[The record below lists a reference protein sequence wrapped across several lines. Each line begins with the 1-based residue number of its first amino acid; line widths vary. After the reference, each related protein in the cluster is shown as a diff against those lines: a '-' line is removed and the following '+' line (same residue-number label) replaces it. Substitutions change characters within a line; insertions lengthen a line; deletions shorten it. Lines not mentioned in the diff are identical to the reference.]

1 MAYKKST
8 YRPRIIDDLLRQQ
21 LSAVGAVLIEGPKQ
35 CGKTTSAEKA
45 SNSQL
50 YMSDPTN
57 LTRNLTLAK
66 LKPNLLLQGP
76 TPRLVDEWQI
86 APELWDTARFE
97 IDHRGKIGQFIFT
110 GSAVPADRSKIFHS
124 GTGRFAWLRMRT
136 MSLFESGESNGQVS
150 LRELFDGHL
159 DIAATN
165 DYDLEAVAF
174 MACRG
179 GWPAAL
185 GLSKKAALLHA
196 TNYCDAIVNTD
207 ISRVD
212 NMERNPDQTR
222 KLLRSYARNQGSQTP
237 ISALIQDMQLV
248 NSDAENRRTVTSYLN
263 ALQQIFVI
271 EDLPA
276 WNPNL
281 RSKTAIRT
289 SDTRYFSDPSLCA
302 AALGIRPHDL
312 VLHPET
318 FGFIVET
325 LCIRDLRVYADA
337 LDGEVYHYRDKNNL
351 ECDAVLHRRNGSFGL
366 IEIKLGGDAAVE
378 QGASTLQAL
387 ASKIDHEKMGKPA
400 FLMVLTAV
408 GDFAYQREDGVLV
421 VPIGCLRD

>member
-1 MAYKKST
+1 MAYKT
-8 YRPRIIDDLLRQQ
+8 NYRPRIIDSLLHQQ
-21 LSAVGAVLIEGPKQ
+21 LSAVGGVLIEGPKQ
-35 CGKTTSAEKA
+35 CGKTTTAEEA
-45 SNSQL
+45 SNSQI

-57 LTRNLTLAK
+57 QKRNLSLAK
-66 LKPNLLLQGP
+66 LNPNLLLRGAP
-76 TPRLVDEWQI
+76 PRLVDEWQI

-97 IDHRGKIGQFIFT
+97 IDHRREVGQFIFT

-124 GTGRFAWLRMRT
+124 GTGRFAWLKMRT

-159 DIAATN
+159 DIACTN

-185 GLSKKAALLHA
+185 ELSKQAALLHA

-212 NMERNPDQTR
+212 GIERNPDQTR
-222 KLLRSYARNQGSQTP
+222 RLLRSYARNQGSQTP

-248 NSDAENRRTVTSYLN
+248 NSDAENRRTVSSYLN

-271 EDLPA
+271 EDLKA
-276 WNPNL
+276 WHPNL

-289 SDTRYFSDPSLCA
+289 SNTRYFSDPSLCA
-302 AALGIRPHDL
+302 TALGIGPHDL

-318 FGFIVET
+318 FGFIFET

-378 QGASTLQAL
+378 HGASTLRML
-387 ASKIDHEKMGKPA
+387 AAKIDVEKMGKPS

-421 VPIGCLRD
+421 VPICCLRD

>member
-1 MAYKKST
+1 MAYKT
-8 YRPRIIDDLLRQQ
+8 NYRPRIIDSLLHQQ
-21 LSAVGAVLIEGPKQ
+21 LSAVGGVLIEGPKQ
-35 CGKTTSAEKA
+35 CGKTTTAEEA
-45 SNSQL
+45 SNSQI

-57 LTRNLTLAK
+57 QKRNLSLAK
-66 LKPNLLLQGP
+66 LNPNLLLRGA

-97 IDHRGKIGQFIFT
+97 IDHRKEVGQFIFT

-124 GTGRFAWLRMRT
+124 GTGRFAWLKMRT

-159 DIAATN
+159 DIACTN

-185 GLSKKAALLHA
+185 ELSKQAALLHA

-207 ISRVD
+207 ISRID
-212 NMERNPDQTR
+212 GIERNPDQTR
-222 KLLRSYARNQGSQTP
+222 RLLRSYARNQSSQTP

-248 NSDAENRRTVTSYLN
+248 NSDAENRRTVSSYLN

-271 EDLPA
+271 EDLKA

-281 RSKTAIRT
+281 RSKTTIRT

-302 AALGIRPHDL
+302 TALGIGPHDL

-318 FGFIVET
+318 FGFIFET

-378 QGASTLQAL
+378 HGASTLRRL
-387 ASKIDHEKMGKPA
+387 AAKIDVEKMGKPS

-421 VPIGCLRD
+421 VPICCLRD

>member
-1 MAYKKST
+1 MAYKT
-8 YRPRIIDDLLRQQ
+8 NYRPRIIDSLLHQQ
-21 LSAVGAVLIEGPKQ
+21 LSAVGGVLIEGPKQ
-35 CGKTTSAEKA
+35 CGKTTTAEEA
-45 SNSQL
+45 SNSQI

-57 LTRNLTLAK
+57 QKRNLSLAK
-66 LKPNLLLQGP
+66 LNPNLLLRGA

-97 IDHRGKIGQFIFT
+97 IDHRKEVGQFIFT

-124 GTGRFAWLRMRT
+124 GTGRFAWLKMRT

-159 DIAATN
+159 DIACTN

-185 GLSKKAALLHA
+185 ELSKQAALLHA

-212 NMERNPDQTR
+212 GIERNPDQTR
-222 KLLRSYARNQGSQTP
+222 RLLRSYARNQGSQTP

-248 NSDAENRRTVTSYLN
+248 NSDAENRRTVSSYLN

-271 EDLPA
+271 EDLKA

-302 AALGIRPHDL
+302 TALGIGPHDL

-318 FGFIVET
+318 FGFIFET

-378 QGASTLQAL
+378 HGASTLRRL
-387 ASKIDHEKMGKPA
+387 AAKIDVEKMGKPS

-421 VPIGCLRD
+421 VPICCLRD

>member
-1 MAYKKST
+1 MAYKT
-8 YRPRIIDDLLRQQ
+8 NYRPRIIDSLLHQQ
-21 LSAVGAVLIEGPKQ
+21 LSAVGGVLIEGPKQ
-35 CGKTTSAEKA
+35 CGKTTTAEEA
-45 SNSQL
+45 SNSQI

-57 LTRNLTLAK
+57 QKRNLSLAK
-66 LKPNLLLQGP
+66 LNPNLLLRGAP
-76 TPRLVDEWQI
+76 PRLVDEWQI

-97 IDHRGKIGQFIFT
+97 IDHRREVGQFIFT

-124 GTGRFAWLRMRT
+124 GTGRFAWLKMRT
-136 MSLFESGESNGQVS
+136 MSLFESSESNGQVS

-159 DIAATN
+159 DIACTN

-185 GLSKKAALLHA
+185 ELSKQAALLHA

-212 NMERNPDQTR
+212 GIERNPDQTR
-222 KLLRSYARNQGSQTP
+222 RLLRSYARNQGSQTP

-248 NSDAENRRTVTSYLN
+248 NSDAENRRTVSSYLN

-271 EDLPA
+271 EDLKA
-276 WNPNL
+276 WTPNL

-302 AALGIRPHDL
+302 TALGIGPHDL

-318 FGFIVET
+318 FGFIFET

-378 QGASTLQAL
+378 HGASTLRML
-387 ASKIDHEKMGKPA
+387 AAKIDVEKMGKPS

-421 VPIGCLRD
+421 VPICCLRD

>member
-1 MAYKKST
+1 MAYKT
-8 YRPRIIDDLLRQQ
+8 NYRPRIIDSLLHQQ
-21 LSAVGAVLIEGPKQ
+21 LSAVGGVLIEGPKQ
-35 CGKTTSAEKA
+35 CGKTTTAEEA
-45 SNSQL
+45 SNSQI

-57 LTRNLTLAK
+57 QKRNLSLAK
-66 LKPNLLLQGP
+66 LNPNLLLRGA

-86 APELWDTARFE
+86 APELWDTAHFE
-97 IDHRGKIGQFIFT
+97 IDHRREVGQFIFT

-124 GTGRFAWLRMRT
+124 GTGRFAWLKMRT

-159 DIAATN
+159 DIACTN

-185 GLSKKAALLHA
+185 ELSKQAALLHA

-212 NMERNPDQTR
+212 GIERNPDQTR
-222 KLLRSYARNQGSQTP
+222 RLLRSYARNQGSQTP

-248 NSDAENRRTVTSYLN
+248 NSDAENRRTVSSYLN

-271 EDLPA
+271 EDLKA

-302 AALGIRPHDL
+302 TALGIGPHDL

-318 FGFIVET
+318 FGFIFET

-378 QGASTLQAL
+378 HGASTLRML
-387 ASKIDHEKMGKPA
+387 AAKIDVEKMGKPS

-421 VPIGCLRD
+421 VPICCLRD

>member
-1 MAYKKST
+1 MAYKTNYS
-8 YRPRIIDDLLRQQ
+8 PRIIDSLLHQQ
-21 LSAVGAVLIEGPKQ
+21 LSAVGGVLIEGPKQ
-35 CGKTTSAEKA
+35 CGKTTTAEEA
-45 SNSQL
+45 SNSQI

-57 LTRNLTLAK
+57 QKRNLSLAK
-66 LKPNLLLQGP
+66 LNPNLLLRGAP
-76 TPRLVDEWQI
+76 PRLVDEWQI

-97 IDHRGKIGQFIFT
+97 IDHRREVGQFIFT

-124 GTGRFAWLRMRT
+124 GTGRFAWLKMRT

-159 DIAATN
+159 DIACTN

-185 GLSKKAALLHA
+185 ELSKQAALLHA

-212 NMERNPDQTR
+212 GIERNPDQTR
-222 KLLRSYARNQGSQTP
+222 RLLRSYARNQGSQTP

-248 NSDAENRRTVTSYLN
+248 NSDAENRRTVSSYLN

-271 EDLPA
+271 EDLKA
-276 WNPNL
+276 WTPNL

-302 AALGIRPHDL
+302 TALGIGPHDL

-318 FGFIVET
+318 FGFIFET

-378 QGASTLQAL
+378 HGASTLRML
-387 ASKIDHEKMGKPA
+387 AAKIDVEKMGKPS

-421 VPIGCLRD
+421 VPICCLRD

>member
-1 MAYKKST
+1 MAYKT
-8 YRPRIIDDLLRQQ
+8 NYRPRIIDSLLHQQ
-21 LSAVGAVLIEGPKQ
+21 LSAVGGVLIEGPKQ
-35 CGKTTSAEKA
+35 CGKTTTAEEA
-45 SNSQL
+45 SNSQI

-57 LTRNLTLAK
+57 QKRNLSLAK
-66 LKPNLLLQGP
+66 LNPNLLLRGAP
-76 TPRLVDEWQI
+76 PRLVDEWQI

-97 IDHRGKIGQFIFT
+97 IDHRREVGQFIFT

-124 GTGRFAWLRMRT
+124 GTGRFAWLKMRT

-150 LRELFDGHL
+150 LRELFNSHL
-159 DIAATN
+159 DIACTN

-185 GLSKKAALLHA
+185 ELSKQAALLHA

-212 NMERNPDQTR
+212 GIERNPDQTR
-222 KLLRSYARNQGSQTP
+222 RLLRSYARNQGSQTP

-248 NSDAENRRTVTSYLN
+248 NSDAENRRTVSSYLN

-271 EDLPA
+271 EDLKA

-302 AALGIRPHDL
+302 TALGIGPHDL

-318 FGFIVET
+318 FGFIFET

-378 QGASTLQAL
+378 HGASTLRML
-387 ASKIDHEKMGKPA
+387 AAKIDVKKMGKPS

-421 VPIGCLRD
+421 VPICCLRD

>member
-1 MAYKKST
+1 MAYKT
-8 YRPRIIDDLLRQQ
+8 NYRPRIIDSLLHQQ
-21 LSAVGAVLIEGPKQ
+21 LSAVGGVLIEGPKQ
-35 CGKTTSAEKA
+35 CGKTTTAEEA
-45 SNSQL
+45 SNSQI

-57 LTRNLTLAK
+57 QKRNLSLAK
-66 LKPNLLLQGP
+66 LNPNLLLRGA

-97 IDHRGKIGQFIFT
+97 IDHRKEVGQFIFT

-124 GTGRFAWLRMRT
+124 GTGRFAWLKMRT

-159 DIAATN
+159 DIACTN

-185 GLSKKAALLHA
+185 ELSKQAALLHA

-212 NMERNPDQTR
+212 GIERNPDQAR
-222 KLLRSYARNQGSQTP
+222 RLLRSYARNQGSQTP

-248 NSDAENRRTVTSYLN
+248 NSDAENRRTVSSYLN

-271 EDLPA
+271 EDLKA
-276 WNPNL
+276 WTPNL

-302 AALGIRPHDL
+302 TALGIGPHDL

-318 FGFIVET
+318 FGFIFET

-378 QGASTLQAL
+378 HGASTLRRL
-387 ASKIDHEKMGKPA
+387 AAKIDVEKMGKPS

-421 VPIGCLRD
+421 VPICCLRD

>member
-1 MAYKKST
+1 MTYKT
-8 YRPRIIDDLLRQQ
+8 NYRPRIIDSLLHQQ
-21 LSAVGAVLIEGPKQ
+21 LSAVGGVLIEGPKQ
-35 CGKTTSAEKA
+35 CGKTTTAEEA
-45 SNSQL
+45 SNSQI

-57 LTRNLTLAK
+57 QKRNLSLAK
-66 LKPNLLLQGP
+66 LNPNLLLRGAP
-76 TPRLVDEWQI
+76 PRLVDEWQI

-97 IDHRGKIGQFIFT
+97 IDHRREVGQFIFT

-124 GTGRFAWLRMRT
+124 GTGRFAWLKMRT

-159 DIAATN
+159 DIACTN

-185 GLSKKAALLHA
+185 ERSKQAALLHA

-212 NMERNPDQTR
+212 GIERNPDQTR
-222 KLLRSYARNQGSQTP
+222 RLLRSYARNQGSQTP

-248 NSDAENRRTVTSYLN
+248 NSDAENRRTVSSYLN

-271 EDLPA
+271 EDLKA
-276 WNPNL
+276 WTPNL

-302 AALGIRPHDL
+302 TALGIGPHDL

-318 FGFIVET
+318 FGFIFET

-378 QGASTLQAL
+378 HGASTLRML
-387 ASKIDHEKMGKPA
+387 AAKIDVEKMGKPS

-421 VPIGCLRD
+421 VPICCLRD

>member
-1 MAYKKST
+1 MAYKT
-8 YRPRIIDDLLRQQ
+8 NYRPRIIDSLLHQQ
-21 LSAVGAVLIEGPKQ
+21 LSAVGGVLIEGPKQ
-35 CGKTTSAEKA
+35 CGKTTTAEEA
-45 SNSQL
+45 SNSQI

-57 LTRNLTLAK
+57 QKRNLSLAK
-66 LKPNLLLQGP
+66 LNPNLLLRGA

-97 IDHRGKIGQFIFT
+97 IDHRKEVGQFIFT

-124 GTGRFAWLRMRT
+124 GTGRFAWLKMRT

-159 DIAATN
+159 DIACTN

-185 GLSKKAALLHA
+185 ELSKQAALLHA

-207 ISRVD
+207 ISRID
-212 NMERNPDQTR
+212 GIERNPDQTR
-222 KLLRSYARNQGSQTP
+222 RLLRLYARNQGSQTP

-248 NSDAENRRTVTSYLN
+248 NSDAENRRTVSSYLN

-271 EDLPA
+271 EDLKA

-281 RSKTAIRT
+281 RSKTTIRT

-302 AALGIRPHDL
+302 TALGIGPHDL

-318 FGFIVET
+318 FGFIFET

-378 QGASTLQAL
+378 HGASTLRRL
-387 ASKIDHEKMGKPA
+387 AAKIDVEKMGKPS

-421 VPIGCLRD
+421 VPICCLRD

>member
-1 MAYKKST
+1 MAYKT
-8 YRPRIIDDLLRQQ
+8 NYRPRIIDSLLHQQ
-21 LSAVGAVLIEGPKQ
+21 LSAVGGVLIEGPKQ
-35 CGKTTSAEKA
+35 CGKTTTAEEA
-45 SNSQL
+45 SNSQI

-57 LTRNLTLAK
+57 QKRNLSLAK
-66 LKPNLLLQGP
+66 LNPNLLLRGA

-97 IDHRGKIGQFIFT
+97 IDHRKEVGQFIFT

-124 GTGRFAWLRMRT
+124 GTGRFAWLKMRT

-159 DIAATN
+159 DIACTN

-185 GLSKKAALLHA
+185 ELSKQAALLHA

-207 ISRVD
+207 ISRID
-212 NMERNPDQTR
+212 GIERNPDQTR
-222 KLLRSYARNQGSQTP
+222 RLLRSYARNQGSQTP

-248 NSDAENRRTVTSYLN
+248 NSDAENRRTVSSYLN

-271 EDLPA
+271 EDLKA

-281 RSKTAIRT
+281 RSKTTIRT

-302 AALGIRPHDL
+302 TALGIGPHDL

-318 FGFIVET
+318 FGFIFET

-378 QGASTLQAL
+378 HGASTLRRL
-387 ASKIDHEKMGKPA
+387 AAKIDVEKMGKPS

-421 VPIGCLRD
+421 VPICCLRD

>member
-1 MAYKKST
+1 MAYKT
-8 YRPRIIDDLLRQQ
+8 NYRPRIIDSLLHQQ
-21 LSAVGAVLIEGPKQ
+21 LSAVGGVLIEGPKQ
-35 CGKTTSAEKA
+35 CGKTTTAEEA
-45 SNSQL
+45 SNSQI

-57 LTRNLTLAK
+57 QKRNLSLAK
-66 LKPNLLLQGP
+66 LNPNLLLRGAP
-76 TPRLVDEWQI
+76 PRLVDEWQI

-97 IDHRGKIGQFIFT
+97 IDHRKEVGQFIFT

-124 GTGRFAWLRMRT
+124 GTGRFAWLKMRT

-159 DIAATN
+159 DIACTN

-185 GLSKKAALLHA
+185 ELSKQAALLHA

-212 NMERNPDQTR
+212 GIERNPDQTR
-222 KLLRSYARNQGSQTP
+222 RLLRSYARNQGSQTP

-248 NSDAENRRTVTSYLN
+248 NSDAENRRTVSSYLN

-271 EDLPA
+271 EDLKA

-302 AALGIRPHDL
+302 TALGIGPHDL

-318 FGFIVET
+318 FGFIFET

-378 QGASTLQAL
+378 HGASTLRML
-387 ASKIDHEKMGKPA
+387 AAKIDVEKMGKPS

-421 VPIGCLRD
+421 VPICCLRD

>member
-1 MAYKKST
+1 MAYKT
-8 YRPRIIDDLLRQQ
+8 NYRPRIIDSLLHQQ
-21 LSAVGAVLIEGPKQ
+21 LSAVGGVLIEGPKQ
-35 CGKTTSAEKA
+35 CGKTTTAEEA
-45 SNSQL
+45 SNSQI

-57 LTRNLTLAK
+57 QKRNLSLAK
-66 LKPNLLLQGP
+66 LNPNLLLRGA

-97 IDHRGKIGQFIFT
+97 IDHRKEVGQFIFT

-124 GTGRFAWLRMRT
+124 GTGRFAWLKMRT

-159 DIAATN
+159 DIACTN

-185 GLSKKAALLHA
+185 ELSKQAALLHA

-207 ISRVD
+207 ISRID
-212 NMERNPDQTR
+212 GIERNPDQTR
-222 KLLRSYARNQGSQTP
+222 RLLRSYARNQGSQTP

-248 NSDAENRRTVTSYLN
+248 NSDAENRRTVSSYLN

-271 EDLPA
+271 EDLKA

-281 RSKTAIRT
+281 RSKTTIRT

-302 AALGIRPHDL
+302 TALGIGPHDL

-318 FGFIVET
+318 FGFIFET

-378 QGASTLQAL
+378 HGASTLRRL
-387 ASKIDHEKMGKPA
+387 AAKIDVEKMGKPS

-408 GDFAYQREDGVLV
+408 GDFAYQRKDGVLV
-421 VPIGCLRD
+421 VPICCLRD

>member
-1 MAYKKST
+1 MAYKTNYS
-8 YRPRIIDDLLRQQ
+8 PRIIDSLLHQQ
-21 LSAVGAVLIEGPKQ
+21 LSAVGGVLIEGPKQ
-35 CGKTTSAEKA
+35 CGKTTTAEEA
-45 SNSQL
+45 SNSQI

-57 LTRNLTLAK
+57 QKRNLSLAK
-66 LKPNLLLQGP
+66 LNPNLLLRGAP
-76 TPRLVDEWQI
+76 PRLVDEWQI

-97 IDHRGKIGQFIFT
+97 IDHRREVGQFIFT

-124 GTGRFAWLRMRT
+124 GTGRFAWLKMRT

-159 DIAATN
+159 DIACTN

-185 GLSKKAALLHA
+185 ELSKQAALLHA

-212 NMERNPDQTR
+212 GIERNPDQTR
-222 KLLRSYARNQGSQTP
+222 RLLRSYARNQGSQTP

-248 NSDAENRRTVTSYLN
+248 NSDAENRRTVSSYLN

-271 EDLPA
+271 EDLKA

-302 AALGIRPHDL
+302 TALGIGPHDL

-318 FGFIVET
+318 FGFIFET

-378 QGASTLQAL
+378 HGASTLRML
-387 ASKIDHEKMGKPA
+387 AAKIDVEKMGKPS

-421 VPIGCLRD
+421 VPICCLRD

>member
-1 MAYKKST
+1 MTYKTNYS
-8 YRPRIIDDLLRQQ
+8 PRIIDSLLHQQ
-21 LSAVGAVLIEGPKQ
+21 LSAVGGVLIEGPKQ
-35 CGKTTSAEKA
+35 CGKTTTAEEA
-45 SNSQL
+45 SNSQI

-57 LTRNLTLAK
+57 QKRNLSLAK
-66 LKPNLLLQGP
+66 LNPNLLLRGA

-97 IDHRGKIGQFIFT
+97 IDHRKEVGQFIFT

-124 GTGRFAWLRMRT
+124 GTGRFAWLKMRT

-159 DIAATN
+159 DIACTN

-185 GLSKKAALLHA
+185 ELSKQAALLHA

-212 NMERNPDQTR
+212 GIERNPDQTR
-222 KLLRSYARNQGSQTP
+222 RLLRSYARNQGSQTP

-248 NSDAENRRTVTSYLN
+248 NSDAENRRTVSSYLN

-271 EDLPA
+271 EDLKA

-302 AALGIRPHDL
+302 TALGIGPHDL

-318 FGFIVET
+318 FGFIFET

-351 ECDAVLHRRNGSFGL
+351 ECNAVLHRRNGSFGL

-378 QGASTLQAL
+378 HGASTLRML
-387 ASKIDHEKMGKPA
+387 AAKIDVEKMGKPS

-421 VPIGCLRD
+421 VPICCLRD

>member
-1 MAYKKST
+1 MAYKT
-8 YRPRIIDDLLRQQ
+8 NYRPRIIDSLLHQQ
-21 LSAVGAVLIEGPKQ
+21 LSAVGGVLIEGPKQ
-35 CGKTTSAEKA
+35 CGKTTTAEEA
-45 SNSQL
+45 SNSQI

-57 LTRNLTLAK
+57 QKRNLSLAK
-66 LKPNLLLQGP
+66 LNPNLLLRGAP
-76 TPRLVDEWQI
+76 PRLVDEWQI

-97 IDHRGKIGQFIFT
+97 IDHRREVGQFIFT

-124 GTGRFAWLRMRT
+124 GTGRFAWLKMRT

-159 DIAATN
+159 DIACTN

-185 GLSKKAALLHA
+185 ELSKQAALLHA

-212 NMERNPDQTR
+212 GIERNPDQTR
-222 KLLRSYARNQGSQTP
+222 RLLRSYARNQGSQTP

-248 NSDAENRRTVTSYLN
+248 NSDAENRRTVSSYLN

-271 EDLPA
+271 EDLKA

-302 AALGIRPHDL
+302 TALGIGPHDL

-318 FGFIVET
+318 FGFIFET

-378 QGASTLQAL
+378 HGASTLRML
-387 ASKIDHEKMGKPA
+387 AAKIDVEKMGKPS

-421 VPIGCLRD
+421 VPICCLRD

>member
-1 MAYKKST
+1 MLSKTK
-8 YRPRIIDDLLRQQ
+8 YRPRIIDILLRQQ
-21 LSAVGAVLIEGPKQ
+21 LSAVGAALIEGPKQ
-35 CGKTTSAEKA
+35 CGKTTSAEEA
-45 SNSQL
+45 SSSQL
-50 YMSDPTN
+50 YMSNPTEQK
-57 LTRNLTLAK
+57 RNLSLAK
-66 LKPNLLLQGP
+66 LNPSLLLRGK
-76 TPRLVDEWQI
+76 TPRLIDEWQI

-97 IDHRGKIGQFIFT
+97 IDHRGTVGQFIFT

-124 GTGRFAWLRMRT
+124 GTGRFAWLKMRT

-159 DIAATN
+159 DIAAAN

-179 GWPAAL
+179 GWPSAL
-185 GLSKKAALLHA
+185 ELPTQAALLHA
-196 TNYCDAIVNTD
+196 SNYYDAIVNTD

-212 NMERNPDQTR
+212 NVERNPNRTKR
-222 KLLRSYARNQGSQTP
+222 LLRSYARNQGSQTP
-237 ISALIQDMQLV
+237 ITALVQDMQLV
-248 NSDAENRRTVTSYLN
+248 DSETENRKTVASYLN

-271 EDLPA
+271 EDLSA
-276 WNPNL
+276 WNPNI

-289 SDTRYFSDPSLCA
+289 TDTRYFSDPSLCA
-302 AALGIRPHDL
+302 AALGIGPHDL

-318 FGFIVET
+318 FGFIFET

-351 ECDAVLHRRNGSFGL
+351 ECDAVLQRRNGSFGL

-378 QGASTLQAL
+378 HGASTLRML
-387 ASKIDHEKMGKPA
+387 AAKIDVEKMGKPS

-421 VPIGCLRD
+421 VPICCLRD

>member
-21 LSAVGAVLIEGPKQ
+21 LAAVGAVLIEGPKQ
-35 CGKTTSAEKA
+35 CGKTTSAEAA

-57 LTRNLTLAK
+57 LTRNLTLAR
-66 LKPNLLLQGP
+66 LKPNLLLQGS

-86 APELWDTARFE
+86 APELWDTSRFE
-97 IDHRGKIGQFIFT
+97 IDHRGKVGQFIFT

-124 GTGRFAWLRMRT
+124 GTGRFAWLKMRT

-159 DIAATN
+159 DIACTN

-185 GLSKKAALLHA
+185 ELSKQAALLHA
-196 TNYCDAIVNTD
+196 TNYCDAIINTD

-212 NMERNPDQTR
+212 GIERNPDQTR
-222 KLLRSYARNQGSQTP
+222 RLLRSYARNQGSQTP

-248 NSDAENRRTVTSYLN
+248 NSDAANRRTVSSYLN

-271 EDLPA
+271 EDLKA

-302 AALGIRPHDL
+302 TALGIGPHNL

-318 FGFIVET
+318 FGFIFET

-337 LDGEVYHYRDKNNL
+337 LDGEVYHYRDKDNL

-378 QGASTLQAL
+378 HGASTLRML
-387 ASKIDHEKMGKPA
+387 AAKIDVEKMGKPS

>member
-1 MAYKKST
+1 MDIKT
-8 YRPRIIDDLLRQQ
+8 IYRPRIIDILLQQQ

-35 CGKTTSAEKA
+35 CGKTSSAVEVC
-45 SNSQL
+45 NSRL
-50 YMSDPTN
+50 YMSNPTD
-57 LTRNLTLAK
+57 LKRNLSLAK
-66 LKPNLLLQGP
+66 LNPGLLLRGK
-76 TPRLVDEWQI
+76 TPRLIDEWQI

-97 IDHRGKIGQFIFT
+97 IDHRREVGQFIFT

-124 GTGRFAWLRMRT
+124 GTGRFAWLKMRT

-159 DIAATN
+159 DIACTN
-165 DYDLEAVAF
+165 AYDLEAVAF
-174 MACRG
+174 LACRG

-185 GLSKKAALLHA
+185 GLPAKAALLHA
-196 TNYCDAIVNTD
+196 ANYYDAIVNTD

-212 NMERNPDQTR
+212 NVERNPNR
-222 KLLRSYARNQGSQTP
+222 VKRLLRSYARNQGSQTP
-237 ISALIQDMQLV
+237 ISALVQDMQLV
-248 NSDAENRRTVTSYLN
+248 DSETENRKTVASYLN

-271 EDLPA
+271 EDLKA

-302 AALGIRPHDL
+302 TALGIGPHNL

-318 FGFIVET
+318 FGFIFET

-351 ECDAVLHRRNGSFGL
+351 ECDAVLQRRNGSFGL

-378 QGASTLQAL
+378 RGASTLRML
-387 ASKIDHEKMGKPA
+387 AAKIDVEKMGKPS

-421 VPIGCLRD
+421 VPICCLRD

>member
-1 MAYKKST
+1 MTYKT
-8 YRPRIIDDLLRQQ
+8 NYRPRIIDSLLHQQ
-21 LSAVGAVLIEGPKQ
+21 LSAVGGVLIEGPKQ
-35 CGKTTSAEKA
+35 CGKTTTAEEA
-45 SNSQL
+45 SNSQI

-57 LTRNLTLAK
+57 QKRNLSLAK
-66 LKPNLLLQGP
+66 LNPNLLLRGAP
-76 TPRLVDEWQI
+76 PRLVDEWQI

-97 IDHRGKIGQFIFT
+97 IDHRREVGQFIFT

-124 GTGRFAWLRMRT
+124 GTGRFAWLKMRT

-159 DIAATN
+159 DIACTN

-185 GLSKKAALLHA
+185 ELSKQAALLHA

-212 NMERNPDQTR
+212 GIERNPDQTR
-222 KLLRSYARNQGSQTP
+222 RLLRSYARNQGSQTP

-248 NSDAENRRTVTSYLN
+248 NSDAENRRTVSSYLN

-271 EDLPA
+271 EDLKA
-276 WNPNL
+276 WTPNL

-302 AALGIRPHDL
+302 TALGIGPHDL

-318 FGFIVET
+318 FGFIFET

-378 QGASTLQAL
+378 HGASTLRML
-387 ASKIDHEKMGKPA
+387 AAKIDVEKMGKPS

-421 VPIGCLRD
+421 VPICCLRD

>member
-1 MAYKKST
+1 MAYKT
-8 YRPRIIDDLLRQQ
+8 NYRPRIIDSLLHQQ
-21 LSAVGAVLIEGPKQ
+21 LSAVGGVLIEGPKQ
-35 CGKTTSAEKA
+35 CGKTTTAEEA
-45 SNSQL
+45 SNSQI

-57 LTRNLTLAK
+57 QKRNLSLAK
-66 LKPNLLLQGP
+66 LNPNLLLRGA

-97 IDHRGKIGQFIFT
+97 IDHRKEVGQFIFT
-110 GSAVPADRSKIFHS
+110 GSAVPADRSKVFHS
-124 GTGRFAWLRMRT
+124 GTGRFAWLKMRT

-150 LRELFDGHL
+150 LRDLFDGHL
-159 DIAATN
+159 DIACTN

-185 GLSKKAALLHA
+185 ELSKQAALLHA

-212 NMERNPDQTR
+212 GIERNPDQTR
-222 KLLRSYARNQGSQTP
+222 RLLRSYARNQGSQTP

-248 NSDAENRRTVTSYLN
+248 NSDAENRRTVSSYLN

-271 EDLPA
+271 EDLKA

-302 AALGIRPHDL
+302 TALGIGPHDL

-318 FGFIVET
+318 FGFIFET

-378 QGASTLQAL
+378 HGASTLRRL
-387 ASKIDHEKMGKPA
+387 AAKIDVEKMGKPS

-421 VPIGCLRD
+421 VPICCLRD

>member
-1 MAYKKST
+1 MAYKT
-8 YRPRIIDDLLRQQ
+8 NYRPRIIDSLLHQQ
-21 LSAVGAVLIEGPKQ
+21 LSAVGGVLIEGPKQ
-35 CGKTTSAEKA
+35 CGKTTTAEEA
-45 SNSQL
+45 SNSQI

-57 LTRNLTLAK
+57 QKRNLSLAK
-66 LKPNLLLQGP
+66 LNPNLLLRGAP
-76 TPRLVDEWQI
+76 PRLVDEWQI

-97 IDHRGKIGQFIFT
+97 IDHRREVGQFIFT

-124 GTGRFAWLRMRT
+124 GTGRFAWLKMRT

-159 DIAATN
+159 DIACTN

-185 GLSKKAALLHA
+185 ELSKQAALLHA

-207 ISRVD
+207 VSRVD
-212 NMERNPDQTR
+212 GIERNPDQTR
-222 KLLRSYARNQGSQTP
+222 RLLRSYARNQGSQTP

-248 NSDAENRRTVTSYLN
+248 NSDAENRRTVSSYLN

-271 EDLPA
+271 EDLKA
-276 WNPNL
+276 WTPNL

-302 AALGIRPHDL
+302 TALGIGPHDL

-318 FGFIVET
+318 FGFIFET

-378 QGASTLQAL
+378 HGASTLRML
-387 ASKIDHEKMGKPA
+387 AAKIDVEKMGKPS

-421 VPIGCLRD
+421 VPICCLRD

>member
-1 MAYKKST
+1 MAYKT
-8 YRPRIIDDLLRQQ
+8 NYRPRIIDSLLHQQ
-21 LSAVGAVLIEGPKQ
+21 LSAVGGVLIEGPKQ
-35 CGKTTSAEKA
+35 CGKTTTAEEA
-45 SNSQL
+45 SNSQI
-50 YMSDPTN
+50 YMCDPTN
-57 LTRNLTLAK
+57 QKRNLSLAK
-66 LKPNLLLQGP
+66 LNPNLLLRGAP
-76 TPRLVDEWQI
+76 PRLVDEWQI

-97 IDHRGKIGQFIFT
+97 IDHRREVGQFIFT
-110 GSAVPADRSKIFHS
+110 GSAVPADLSKIFHS
-124 GTGRFAWLRMRT
+124 GTGRFAWLKMRT

-159 DIAATN
+159 DIACTN

-185 GLSKKAALLHA
+185 ELSKQAALLHA

-212 NMERNPDQTR
+212 GIERNPDQTR
-222 KLLRSYARNQGSQTP
+222 RLLRSYARNQGSQTP

-248 NSDAENRRTVTSYLN
+248 NSDAENRRTVSSYLN

-271 EDLPA
+271 EDLKA
-276 WNPNL
+276 WTPNL

-302 AALGIRPHDL
+302 TALGIGPHDL

-318 FGFIVET
+318 FGFIFET

-378 QGASTLQAL
+378 HGASTLRML
-387 ASKIDHEKMGKPA
+387 AAKIDVEKMGKPS

-421 VPIGCLRD
+421 VPICCLRD

>member
-1 MAYKKST
+1 MAYKT
-8 YRPRIIDDLLRQQ
+8 NYRPRIIDSLLHQQ
-21 LSAVGAVLIEGPKQ
+21 LSAVGGVLIEGPKQ
-35 CGKTTSAEKA
+35 CGKTTTAEEA
-45 SNSQL
+45 SNSQI

-57 LTRNLTLAK
+57 QKRNLSLAK
-66 LKPNLLLQGP
+66 LNPNLLLRGA

-97 IDHRGKIGQFIFT
+97 IDHRKEVGQFIFT

-124 GTGRFAWLRMRT
+124 GTGRFAWLKMRT

-159 DIAATN
+159 DIACTN
-165 DYDLEAVAF
+165 DYNLETVAF

-185 GLSKKAALLHA
+185 ELSKQAALLHA

-212 NMERNPDQTR
+212 GIERNPDQTR
-222 KLLRSYARNQGSQTP
+222 RLLRSYARNQGSQIP

-248 NSDAENRRTVTSYLN
+248 NSDAENRRTVSSYLN

-271 EDLPA
+271 EDLKA

-302 AALGIRPHDL
+302 TALGIGPHDL

-318 FGFIVET
+318 FGFIFET

-378 QGASTLQAL
+378 HGASTLRML
-387 ASKIDHEKMGKPA
+387 AAKIDVEKMGKPS

-421 VPIGCLRD
+421 VPICCLRD

>member
-1 MAYKKST
+1 MAYKT
-8 YRPRIIDDLLRQQ
+8 NYRPRIIDSLLHQQ
-21 LSAVGAVLIEGPKQ
+21 LSAVGGVLVEGPKQ
-35 CGKTTSAEKA
+35 CGKTTTAEEA
-45 SNSQL
+45 SNSQI

-57 LTRNLTLAK
+57 QKRNLSLAK
-66 LKPNLLLQGP
+66 LNPNLLLRGAP
-76 TPRLVDEWQI
+76 PRLVDEWQI

-97 IDHRGKIGQFIFT
+97 IDHRREVGQFIFT

-124 GTGRFAWLRMRT
+124 GTGRFAWLKMRT

-159 DIAATN
+159 DIACTN

-185 GLSKKAALLHA
+185 ELSKQAALLHA

-212 NMERNPDQTR
+212 GIERNPDQTR
-222 KLLRSYARNQGSQTP
+222 RLLRSYARNQGSQTP

-248 NSDAENRRTVTSYLN
+248 NSDAENRRTVSSYLN

-271 EDLPA
+271 EDLKA
-276 WNPNL
+276 WTPNL

-302 AALGIRPHDL
+302 TALGIGPHDL

-318 FGFIVET
+318 FGFIFET

-378 QGASTLQAL
+378 HGASTLRML
-387 ASKIDHEKMGKPA
+387 AAKIDVEKMGKPS

-421 VPIGCLRD
+421 VPICCLRD

>member
-1 MAYKKST
+1 MTYKT
-8 YRPRIIDDLLRQQ
+8 NYRPRIIDSLLHQQ
-21 LSAVGAVLIEGPKQ
+21 LSAVGGVLIEGPKQ
-35 CGKTTSAEKA
+35 CGKNTTAEEA
-45 SNSQL
+45 SNSQI

-57 LTRNLTLAK
+57 QKRNLSLAK
-66 LKPNLLLQGP
+66 LNPNLLLRGA

-97 IDHRGKIGQFIFT
+97 IDHRKEVGQFIFT

-124 GTGRFAWLRMRT
+124 GTGRFAWLKMRT

-159 DIAATN
+159 DIACTN

-185 GLSKKAALLHA
+185 ELSKQAALLHA

-212 NMERNPDQTR
+212 GIERNPDQTR
-222 KLLRSYARNQGSQTP
+222 RLLRSYARNQGSQTP

-248 NSDAENRRTVTSYLN
+248 NSDAENRRTVSSYLN

-271 EDLPA
+271 EDLKA
-276 WNPNL
+276 WTPNL

-302 AALGIRPHDL
+302 TALGIGPHDL

-318 FGFIVET
+318 FGFIFET

-378 QGASTLQAL
+378 HGASTLRML
-387 ASKIDHEKMGKPA
+387 AAKIDVEKMGKPS

-421 VPIGCLRD
+421 VPICCLRD

>member
-1 MAYKKST
+1 MAYKTNYS
-8 YRPRIIDDLLRQQ
+8 PRIIDSLLHQQ
-21 LSAVGAVLIEGPKQ
+21 LSAVGGVLIEGPKQ
-35 CGKTTSAEKA
+35 CGKTTTAEEA
-45 SNSQL
+45 SNSQI

-57 LTRNLTLAK
+57 QKRNLSLAK
-66 LKPNLLLQGP
+66 LNPNLLLRGAP
-76 TPRLVDEWQI
+76 PRLVDEWQI

-97 IDHRGKIGQFIFT
+97 IDHRREVGQFIFT
-110 GSAVPADRSKIFHS
+110 GSAVPADQSKIFHS
-124 GTGRFAWLRMRT
+124 GTGRFAWLKMRT

-159 DIAATN
+159 DIACTN

-185 GLSKKAALLHA
+185 ELSKQAALLHA

-212 NMERNPDQTR
+212 GIERNPDQTR
-222 KLLRSYARNQGSQTP
+222 RLLRSYARNQGSQTP

-248 NSDAENRRTVTSYLN
+248 NSDAENRRTVSSYLN

-271 EDLPA
+271 EDLKA

-302 AALGIRPHDL
+302 TALGIGPHDL

-318 FGFIVET
+318 FGFIFET

-378 QGASTLQAL
+378 HGASTLRML
-387 ASKIDHEKMGKPA
+387 AAKIDVEKMGKPS

-421 VPIGCLRD
+421 VPICCLRD

>member
-1 MAYKKST
+1 MAYKTNYS
-8 YRPRIIDDLLRQQ
+8 PRIIDSLLHQQ
-21 LSAVGAVLIEGPKQ
+21 LSAVGGVLIEGPKQ
-35 CGKTTSAEKA
+35 CGKTTTAEEA
-45 SNSQL
+45 SNSQI

-57 LTRNLTLAK
+57 QKRNLSLAK
-66 LKPNLLLQGP
+66 LNPNLLLRGA

-97 IDHRGKIGQFIFT
+97 IDHRREVGQFIFT
-110 GSAVPADRSKIFHS
+110 GSAVPADQSKIFHS
-124 GTGRFAWLRMRT
+124 GTGRFAWLKMRT

-159 DIAATN
+159 DIACTN

-185 GLSKKAALLHA
+185 ELSKQAALLHA

-212 NMERNPDQTR
+212 GIERNPDQTR
-222 KLLRSYARNQGSQTP
+222 RLLRSYARNQGSQTP

-248 NSDAENRRTVTSYLN
+248 NSDAENRRTVSSYLN

-271 EDLPA
+271 EDLKA
-276 WNPNL
+276 WTPNL

-302 AALGIRPHDL
+302 TALGIGPHDL

-318 FGFIVET
+318 FGFIFET

-378 QGASTLQAL
+378 HGASTLRML
-387 ASKIDHEKMGKPA
+387 AAKIDVEKMGKPS

-421 VPIGCLRD
+421 VPICCLRD

>member
-1 MAYKKST
+1 MTYKT
-8 YRPRIIDDLLRQQ
+8 NYRPRIIDSLLHQQ
-21 LSAVGAVLIEGPKQ
+21 LSAVGGVLIEGPKQ
-35 CGKTTSAEKA
+35 CGKTTTAEEA
-45 SNSQL
+45 SNSQI

-57 LTRNLTLAK
+57 QKRNLSLAK
-66 LKPNLLLQGP
+66 LNPNLLLRGAP
-76 TPRLVDEWQI
+76 PRLVDEWQI

-97 IDHRGKIGQFIFT
+97 IDHRREVGQFIFT

-124 GTGRFAWLRMRT
+124 GTGRFAWLKMRT

-159 DIAATN
+159 DIACTN

-185 GLSKKAALLHA
+185 ELSKQAALLHA

-212 NMERNPDQTR
+212 GIERNPDQTR
-222 KLLRSYARNQGSQTP
+222 RLLRSYARNQGSQTP

-248 NSDAENRRTVTSYLN
+248 NSDAENRRTVSSYLN

-271 EDLPA
+271 EDLKA

-302 AALGIRPHDL
+302 TALGIGPHDL

-318 FGFIVET
+318 FGFIFET

-378 QGASTLQAL
+378 HGASTLRML
-387 ASKIDHEKMGKPA
+387 AAKIDVEKMGKPS

-421 VPIGCLRD
+421 VPICCLRD

>member
-1 MAYKKST
+1 MLSKTK
-8 YRPRIIDDLLRQQ
+8 YRPRIIDILLRQQ

-35 CGKTTSAEKA
+35 CGKTTSAEEA
-45 SNSQL
+45 SSSQL
-50 YMSDPTN
+50 YMSNPTEQK
-57 LTRNLTLAK
+57 RNLSLAK
-66 LKPNLLLQGP
+66 LNPSLLLRGK
-76 TPRLVDEWQI
+76 TPRLIDEWQI

-97 IDHRGKIGQFIFT
+97 IDHRGTVGQFIFT

-124 GTGRFAWLRMRT
+124 GTGRFAWLKMRT

-159 DIAATN
+159 DMAAAN

-179 GWPAAL
+179 GWPSAL
-185 GLSKKAALLHA
+185 ELSTQAALLHA
-196 TNYCDAIVNTD
+196 SNYYDAIVNTD

-212 NMERNPDQTR
+212 NVERNPNRTKR
-222 KLLRSYARNQGSQTP
+222 LLRSYARNQGSQTP
-237 ISALIQDMQLV
+237 ITALVQDMQLV
-248 NSDAENRRTVTSYLN
+248 DSETENRKTVASYLN

-271 EDLPA
+271 EDLSA

-302 AALGIRPHDL
+302 TALGIGPHDL

-318 FGFIVET
+318 FGFIFET

-378 QGASTLQAL
+378 HGASTLRML
-387 ASKIDHEKMGKPA
+387 AAKIDVEKMGKPS

-421 VPIGCLRD
+421 VPICCLRD

>member
-1 MAYKKST
+1 MAYKT
-8 YRPRIIDDLLRQQ
+8 NYRPRIIDSLLHQQ
-21 LSAVGAVLIEGPKQ
+21 LSAVGGVLIEGPKQ
-35 CGKTTSAEKA
+35 CGKTTTAEEA
-45 SNSQL
+45 SNSQI

-57 LTRNLTLAK
+57 QKRNLSLAK
-66 LKPNLLLQGP
+66 LNPNLLLRGAP
-76 TPRLVDEWQI
+76 PRLVDEWQI

-97 IDHRGKIGQFIFT
+97 IDHRREVGQFIFT

-124 GTGRFAWLRMRT
+124 GTGRFAWLKMRT

-159 DIAATN
+159 DIACTN

-185 GLSKKAALLHA
+185 ELSKQAALLHA

-212 NMERNPDQTR
+212 GIERNPDQAR
-222 KLLRSYARNQGSQTP
+222 RLLRSYARNQGSQTP

-248 NSDAENRRTVTSYLN
+248 NSDAENRRTVSSYLN

-271 EDLPA
+271 EDLKA
-276 WNPNL
+276 WTPNL

-302 AALGIRPHDL
+302 TALGIGPHDL

-318 FGFIVET
+318 FGFIFET

-378 QGASTLQAL
+378 HGASTLRML
-387 ASKIDHEKMGKPA
+387 AAKIDVEKMGKPS

-421 VPIGCLRD
+421 VPICCLRD

>member
-1 MAYKKST
+1 MAYKT
-8 YRPRIIDDLLRQQ
+8 NYRPRIIDSLLHQQ
-21 LSAVGAVLIEGPKQ
+21 LSAVGGVLIEGPKQ
-35 CGKTTSAEKA
+35 CGKTTTAEEA
-45 SNSQL
+45 SNSQI

-57 LTRNLTLAK
+57 QKRNLSLAK
-66 LKPNLLLQGP
+66 LNPSLLLRGA

-97 IDHRGKIGQFIFT
+97 IDHRKEVGQFIFT

-124 GTGRFAWLRMRT
+124 GTGRFAWLKMRT

-159 DIAATN
+159 DIACTN

-185 GLSKKAALLHA
+185 ELSKQAALLHA

-212 NMERNPDQTR
+212 GIERNPDQTR
-222 KLLRSYARNQGSQTP
+222 RLLRSYARNQGSQTP

-248 NSDAENRRTVTSYLN
+248 NSDAENRRTVSSYLN

-271 EDLPA
+271 EDLKA

-302 AALGIRPHDL
+302 TALGIGPHDL

-318 FGFIVET
+318 FGFIFET

-378 QGASTLQAL
+378 HGASTLRRL
-387 ASKIDHEKMGKPA
+387 AAKIDVEKMGKPS

-421 VPIGCLRD
+421 VPICCLRD

>member
-1 MAYKKST
+1 MAYKT
-8 YRPRIIDDLLRQQ
+8 NYRPRIIDSLLHQQ
-21 LSAVGAVLIEGPKQ
+21 LSAVGGVLIEGPKQ
-35 CGKTTSAEKA
+35 CGKTTTAEEA
-45 SNSQL
+45 SNSQI

-57 LTRNLTLAK
+57 QKRNLSLAK
-66 LKPNLLLQGP
+66 LNPNLLLRGA

-97 IDHRGKIGQFIFT
+97 IDHRKEVGQFIFT
-110 GSAVPADRSKIFHS
+110 GSAVPTDRSKIFHS
-124 GTGRFAWLRMRT
+124 GTGRFAWLKMRT

-159 DIAATN
+159 DIACTN

-185 GLSKKAALLHA
+185 ELSKQAALLHA

-212 NMERNPDQTR
+212 GIERNPDQTR
-222 KLLRSYARNQGSQTP
+222 RLLRSYARNQGSQTP

-248 NSDAENRRTVTSYLN
+248 NSDAENRRTVSSYLN

-271 EDLPA
+271 EDLKA

-302 AALGIRPHDL
+302 TALGIGPHDL

-318 FGFIVET
+318 FGFIFET

-378 QGASTLQAL
+378 HGASTLRRL
-387 ASKIDHEKMGKPA
+387 AAKIDVEKMGKPS

-421 VPIGCLRD
+421 VPICCLRD

>member
-1 MAYKKST
+1 MAYKT
-8 YRPRIIDDLLRQQ
+8 NYRPRIIDSLLHQQ
-21 LSAVGAVLIEGPKQ
+21 LSAVGGVLIEGPKQ
-35 CGKTTSAEKA
+35 CGKTTTAEEA
-45 SNSQL
+45 SNSQI

-57 LTRNLTLAK
+57 QKRNLSLAK
-66 LKPNLLLQGP
+66 LNPNLLLRGAP
-76 TPRLVDEWQI
+76 PRLVDEWQI

-97 IDHRGKIGQFIFT
+97 IDHRREVGQFIFT

-124 GTGRFAWLRMRT
+124 GTGRFAWLKMRT

-159 DIAATN
+159 DIACTN

-185 GLSKKAALLHA
+185 ELSKQAALLHA

-212 NMERNPDQTR
+212 GIERNPDQTR
-222 KLLRSYARNQGSQTP
+222 RLLRSYARNQGSQAP

-248 NSDAENRRTVTSYLN
+248 NSDAENRRTVSSYLN

-271 EDLPA
+271 EDLKA
-276 WNPNL
+276 WTPNL

-302 AALGIRPHDL
+302 TALGIGPHDL

-318 FGFIVET
+318 FGFIFET

-378 QGASTLQAL
+378 HGASTLRML
-387 ASKIDHEKMGKPA
+387 AAKIDVEKMGKPS

-421 VPIGCLRD
+421 VPICCLRD

>member
-1 MAYKKST
+1 M
-8 YRPRIIDDLLRQQ
+8 
-21 LSAVGAVLIEGPKQ
+21 
-35 CGKTTSAEKA
+35 
-45 SNSQL
+45 
-50 YMSDPTN
+50 
-57 LTRNLTLAK
+57 
-66 LKPNLLLQGP
+66 
-76 TPRLVDEWQI
+76 VDEWQI

-97 IDHRGKIGQFIFT
+97 IDHRREVGQFIFT
-110 GSAVPADRSKIFHS
+110 GSAVPADLSKIFHS
-124 GTGRFAWLRMRT
+124 GTGRFAWLKMRT

-159 DIAATN
+159 DIACTN

-185 GLSKKAALLHA
+185 ELSKQAALLHA

-212 NMERNPDQTR
+212 GIERNPDQTR
-222 KLLRSYARNQGSQTP
+222 RLLRSYARNQGSQTP

-248 NSDAENRRTVTSYLN
+248 NSDAENRRTVSSYLN

-271 EDLPA
+271 EDLKA
-276 WNPNL
+276 WTPNL

-302 AALGIRPHDL
+302 TALGIGPHDL

-318 FGFIVET
+318 FGFIFET

-378 QGASTLQAL
+378 HGASTLRML
-387 ASKIDHEKMGKPA
+387 AAKIDVEKMGKPS

-421 VPIGCLRD
+421 VPICCLRD

>member
-1 MAYKKST
+1 MAYKT
-8 YRPRIIDDLLRQQ
+8 NYRPRIIDSLLHQQ
-21 LSAVGAVLIEGPKQ
+21 LSAVGGVLIEGPKQ
-35 CGKTTSAEKA
+35 CGKTTTAEEA
-45 SNSQL
+45 SNSQI

-57 LTRNLTLAK
+57 QKRNLSLAK
-66 LKPNLLLQGP
+66 LNPNLLLRGAP
-76 TPRLVDEWQI
+76 PRLVDEWQI

-97 IDHRGKIGQFIFT
+97 IDHRREVGQFIFT

-124 GTGRFAWLRMRT
+124 GTGRFAWLKMRT

-159 DIAATN
+159 DIACTN

-185 GLSKKAALLHA
+185 ELSKQAALLHA

-212 NMERNPDQTR
+212 GIERNPDQTR
-222 KLLRSYARNQGSQTP
+222 RLLRSYARNQGSQTP

-248 NSDAENRRTVTSYLN
+248 NSDAENRRTVSSYLN

-271 EDLPA
+271 EDLKA
-276 WNPNL
+276 WTPNL

-302 AALGIRPHDL
+302 TALGIGPHDL

-318 FGFIVET
+318 FGFIFET

-378 QGASTLQAL
+378 HGTSTLRML
-387 ASKIDHEKMGKPA
+387 AAKIDVEKMGKPS

-421 VPIGCLRD
+421 VPICCLRD

>member
-1 MAYKKST
+1 MTYKT
-8 YRPRIIDDLLRQQ
+8 NYRPRIIDSLLHQQ
-21 LSAVGAVLIEGPKQ
+21 LSAVGGVLIEGPKQ
-35 CGKTTSAEKA
+35 CGKTTTAEEA
-45 SNSQL
+45 SNSQI

-57 LTRNLTLAK
+57 QKRNLSLAK
-66 LKPNLLLQGP
+66 LNPNLLLRGAP
-76 TPRLVDEWQI
+76 PRLVDEWQI

-97 IDHRGKIGQFIFT
+97 IDHRREVGQFIFT

-124 GTGRFAWLRMRT
+124 GTGRFAWLKMRT

-159 DIAATN
+159 DIACTN

-185 GLSKKAALLHA
+185 ELSKQAALLHA

-212 NMERNPDQTR
+212 GIERNPDQTR
-222 KLLRSYARNQGSQTP
+222 RLLRSYARNQGSQTP
-237 ISALIQDMQLV
+237 ISALIQDTQLV
-248 NSDAENRRTVTSYLN
+248 NSDAENRRTVSSYLN

-271 EDLPA
+271 EDLKA
-276 WNPNL
+276 WTPNL

-302 AALGIRPHDL
+302 TALGIGPHDL

-318 FGFIVET
+318 FGFIFET

-378 QGASTLQAL
+378 HGASTLRML
-387 ASKIDHEKMGKPA
+387 AAKIDVEKMGNPS

-421 VPIGCLRD
+421 VPICCLRD